1 MQTVSLYLLSH
12 MGLIFFLYPTDIIET
27 VTIGHWLPIVTGFV
41 LHFAVI
47 FMYMKGMSYFP
58 RMDLV
63 DGLRTAGN
71 AVAALLLLPVTAY
84 LFMICIITVRA
95 YSEVITIVFLSNT
108 PLWAIMALL
117 LCISTYIAMLGIEA
131 IFRTAL
137 LLFILFI
144 PLTVFI
150 LSYAFQNVDWLYA
163 LPFIDVNTATF
174 SFVQERTFLLSLF
187 AFGGG
192 FLFLGFV
199 QPYFC
204 YKSRTILWTSLL
216 MLPLFLLSVYLP
228 VLTFGQNTAEKF
240 QFPFIM
246 TIDTIS
252 IDWLMFD
259 RISMFFL
266 LSMITFVILY
276 LSIVMWKL
284 IRIIRFQ
291 WKVKPAVLLP
301 VLCITLFVIC
311 IRIPD
316 WQVITD
322 LLWWNTFFR
331 IYVMFIIPTATILIG
346 IQYRKR
352 RG

>member
-1 MQTVSLYLLSH
+1 
-12 MGLIFFLYPTDIIET
+12 MGLIFFLYPTDIIES
-27 VTIGHWLPIVTGFV
+27 VNIGHWLPILTGFAIH
-41 LHFAVI
+41 LAVI
-47 FMYMKGMSYFP
+47 AMYMKGMSYFP

-71 AVAALLLLPVTAY
+71 AVAIVLLLPVAAY
-84 LFMICIITVRA
+84 LVMICVITIRA
-95 YSEVITIVFLSNT
+95 YSEVVTIVFLSST

-117 LCISTYIAMLGIEA
+117 LSISTYVAMLGIEA

-137 LLFILFI
+137 LLFVLFI

-163 LPFIDVNTATF
+163 LPVMDTHTATF
-174 SFVQERTFLLSLF
+174 AFVQERSFLLSLF
-187 AFGGG
+187 AFSGG

-199 QPYFC
+199 QPHFR
-204 YKSRTILWTSLL
+204 YKSRSILWSSLIL
-216 MLPLFLLSVYLP
+216 LPLFLLSVYLP

-246 TIDTIS
+246 TVDTIS

-266 LSMITFVILY
+266 LSMITFVILF
-276 LSIVMWKL
+276 LATVMWKL
-284 IRIIRFQ
+284 IRIIRFK
-291 WKVKPAVLLP
+291 WNAKPAVLIPALS
-301 VLCITLFVIC
+301 VALFVTC
-311 IRIPD
+311 MNIPD
-316 WQVITD
+316 WKHVSD

-331 IYVMFIIPTATILIG
+331 IYVMVIIPAATIVIG
-346 IQYRKR
+346 VRYRKR
-352 RG
+352 RV